1 LSKNHSIECKDE
13 ITTVRFFMEPGLDDM
28 CNAVYDVAE
37 NYPNELRLWDL
48 SCGIN
53 LSNIEIEQLSKYA
66 KSKFLT
72 PAKIAVVASG
82 DLAFGLARVHD
93 FYREQEIIEQR
104 VFRTEQKARA
114 WLNSY
119 KRPE

>member
-1 LSKNHSIECKDE
+1 LGKNYSIEYKDE
-13 ITTVRFFMEPGLDDM
+13 VTTVRFFREPGLDDM
-28 CNAVYDVAE
+28 CNAVYDVTE
-37 NYPNELRLWDL
+37 SYPSELRLWDL

-53 LSNIEIEQLSKYA
+53 LSNIEIEQLAEYA

-72 PAKIAVVASG
+72 PAKIAVVAPG

-93 FYREQEIIEQR
+93 FYREEEIIEQR
-104 VFRTEQKARA
+104 VFRTEQEARA